1 MTPTAFI
8 TLLEKHDWRFDQFPD
23 RYYAGLQSQKRLL
36 YFCQEQPELF
46 RLYNHADNCIIRG
59 IPFNFPS
66 VFGMTPKEE
75 ENQHTHTH
83 NNIMTEPLFKSFY
96 DICIKPLVEAINNH
110 AIFTN
115 VSKGN
120 IGHLGAA
127 EAAEAPAPAAEKPAK
142 APKASKTVAA
152 PAPAPEPEPETPAA
166 PSDIITEARLRAT
179 VKTLS
184 PENKKALGEKIA
196 KKLGVQ
202 SIGEI
207 PEEHRAGVHAQAIK
221 LGAIDTDPDAPKPA
235 VEFGDD

>member
-1 MTPTAFI
+1 MTPAAFI

-75 ENQHTHTH
+75 ENQHYTT
-83 NNIMTEPLFKSFY
+83 MQ
-96 DICIKPLVEAINNH
+96 DQIKALLQEAVTNPIIEALERLLGNKAAAPVAVE
-110 AIFTN
+110 T
-115 VSKGN
+115 S
-120 IGHLGAA
+120 
-127 EAAEAPAPAAEKPAK
+127 APAAEKPA
-142 APKASKTVAA
+142 PKTRTPKPA
-152 PAPAPEPEPETPAA
+152 PAPAPEPEPEAPAAETPAA
-166 PSDIITEARLRAT
+166 PAEVITEARLRAT

-235 VEFGDD
+235 GDDWG

>member
-1 MTPTAFI
+1 MTPAAFI

-23 RYYAGLQSQKRLL
+23 RYYAGLQNQKRLL

-75 ENQHTHTH
+75 ENQHYTTMQDLIKSIQDLLVKPIVDAIDR
-83 NNIMTEPLFKSFY
+83 NTAAKGGCSAPVTEA
-96 DICIKPLVEAINNH
+96 V
-110 AIFTN
+110 
-115 VSKGN
+115 
-120 IGHLGAA
+120 
-127 EAAEAPAPAAEKPAK
+127 EAPAPAAEKPA
-142 APKASKTVAA
+142 PKTRTPKPAA
-152 PAPAPEPEPETPAA
+152 APAPEPEPEAPAA
-166 PSDIITEARLRAT
+166 ETPTAPAEVITEARLRAT

-221 LGAIDTDPDAPKPA
+221 LGAIDTDPEAPKPA